1 VIESLETRLTGAEDD
16 ITRLSD
22 HRPVQINRDV
32 LKVHT
37 QPSEDFAVYT
47 SSCRLGSET
56 LVLGQICVR
65 PSQLKVIEKDLEFS
79 LDMSLPKDPKGMVRR
94 DIQEEKERQVQGLL
108 QNKIQQCLI
117 INEIGQTLYQE
128 DSMQIDS
135 AQALQKTPLQIMM
148 SLNVIQDNEQDGN
161 LLCALSS
168 VASDLLLQ
176 IYQRFE
182 KGEQLVQKVFWSSIA
197 FKSNSKVVIDPRN
210 LQESSLSNNLL
221 LTTGFS
227 TLPYRQE
234 QIQLSIDKGSNIL
247 RTSYMG
253 AQSQSVMQLEY
264 QNCVLSLKEMQDIS
278 QYVKN

>member
-1 VIESLETRLTGAEDD
+1 
-16 ITRLSD
+16 
-22 HRPVQINRDV
+22 
-32 LKVHT
+32 
-37 QPSEDFAVYT
+37 
-47 SSCRLGSET
+47 
-56 LVLGQICVR
+56 
-65 PSQLKVIEKDLEFS
+65 
-79 LDMSLPKDPKGMVRR
+79 MVRR

-117 INEIGQTLYQE
+117 INEISQTLYQE

-176 IYQRFE
+176 IHQRFE

>member
-56 LVLGQICVR
+56 LVLGQVCVR

-117 INEIGQTLYQE
+117 INEISQTLYQE

-176 IYQRFE
+176 IY
-182 KGEQLVQKVFWSSIA
+182 
-197 FKSNSKVVIDPRN
+197 
-210 LQESSLSNNLL
+210 
-221 LTTGFS
+221 
-227 TLPYRQE
+227 
-234 QIQLSIDKGSNIL
+234 
-247 RTSYMG
+247 
-253 AQSQSVMQLEY
+253 
-264 QNCVLSLKEMQDIS
+264 
-278 QYVKN
+278 

>member
-1 VIESLETRLTGAEDD
+1 
-16 ITRLSD
+16 
-22 HRPVQINRDV
+22 
-32 LKVHT
+32 
-37 QPSEDFAVYT
+37 
-47 SSCRLGSET
+47 
-56 LVLGQICVR
+56 
-65 PSQLKVIEKDLEFS
+65 
-79 LDMSLPKDPKGMVRR
+79 MVRR

-117 INEIGQTLYQE
+117 INEISQTLYQE

>member
-1 VIESLETRLTGAEDD
+1 M
-16 ITRLSD
+16 
-22 HRPVQINRDV
+22 
-32 LKVHT
+32 
-37 QPSEDFAVYT
+37 
-47 SSCRLGSET
+47 
-56 LVLGQICVR
+56 
-65 PSQLKVIEKDLEFS
+65 IEKDLEFS

-117 INEIGQTLYQE
+117 INEISQTLYQE

>member
-1 VIESLETRLTGAEDD
+1 
-16 ITRLSD
+16 
-22 HRPVQINRDV
+22 
-32 LKVHT
+32 
-37 QPSEDFAVYT
+37 
-47 SSCRLGSET
+47 
-56 LVLGQICVR
+56 
-65 PSQLKVIEKDLEFS
+65 
-79 LDMSLPKDPKGMVRR
+79 MVRR